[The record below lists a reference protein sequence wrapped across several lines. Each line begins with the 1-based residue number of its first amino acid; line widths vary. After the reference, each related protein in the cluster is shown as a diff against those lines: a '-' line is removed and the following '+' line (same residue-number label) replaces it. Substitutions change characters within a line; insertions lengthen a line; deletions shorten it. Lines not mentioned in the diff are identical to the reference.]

1 MPSDSPDHNGDAA
14 DAAPAELTAVVED
27 LLNQLTTKF
36 STISSEMIAKM
47 DDMSKR
53 LDNLEAIIQ
62 QSNSQSTTDDSKPAT

>member
-1 MPSDSPDHNGDAA
+1 MSSGPSNSDDKASD
-14 DAAPAELTAVVED
+14 APAELTAVVED

-36 STISSEMIAKM
+36 STISSEMMSKM

-62 QSNSQSTTDDSKPAT
+62 QNAKQDDADESKTT